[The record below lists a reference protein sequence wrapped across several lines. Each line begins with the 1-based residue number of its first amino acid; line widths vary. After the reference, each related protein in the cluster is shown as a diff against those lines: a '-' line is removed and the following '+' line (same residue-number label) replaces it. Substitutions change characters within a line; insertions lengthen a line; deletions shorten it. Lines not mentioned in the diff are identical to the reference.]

1 MAFGVPQ
8 LNGGTAFMALFDKDA
23 RNLLIGVGVGVGVS
37 ALFPALASIFKDAG
51 RPLAKAS
58 IKTGITV
65 FEKGREKAA
74 HWGEVIEDLV
84 AEAKA
89 ELEQEAQSTQAA
101 QPAAPVPG
109 LSAKL
114 NGGP

>member
-1 MAFGVPQ
+1 
-8 LNGGTAFMALFDKDA
+8 MALFDKDA
-23 RNLLIGVGVGVGVS
+23 RNILIGVGVGVGVS

-58 IKTGITV
+58 IKTGITA
-65 FEKGREKAA
+65 FEKGREKVA

-84 AEAKA
+84 AESKA
-89 ELEQEAQSTQAA
+89 ELEMEAQAR
-101 QPAAPVPG
+101 QPAAPVPEQ
-109 LSAKL
+109 APKV